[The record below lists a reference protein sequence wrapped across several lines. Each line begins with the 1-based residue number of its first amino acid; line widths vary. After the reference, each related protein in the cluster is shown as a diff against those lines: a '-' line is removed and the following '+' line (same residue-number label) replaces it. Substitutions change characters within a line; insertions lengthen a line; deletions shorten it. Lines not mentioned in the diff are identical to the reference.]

1 MDAMTGQPPRAILVL
16 GMHRSGTSSTT
27 RVLNLL
33 GAELGS
39 RLLPPVARDNEK
51 GFWESQDAFEIDE
64 LLLAGLGRTW
74 HDVRT
79 MPEGWLESA
88 AACDARAAITRFIQ
102 KEFAT
107 SPLWAVKDPR
117 LCRLAPVWLRALAE
131 CGVAP
136 GLLFVV
142 RHPLEVAASLQARN
156 GWSRSHSLLL
166 WTQHLL
172 EAERATRV
180 CPRVMV
186 TYDQILE
193 DWPGSMARVSRTLG
207 VAWPRSFD
215 EARAE
220 IDAFLDAGERHHRAL
235 VAPAAGPAH
244 SGMLPTLVAEL
255 FERCIR
261 LSAGDDAWADLHRS
275 AEDFPRVSAL
285 WGAYVEDSAGVHA
298 AHTVFA
304 AELHSLRS
312 GLAADSQAVKAELE
326 TLRSGLGA
334 DSRAARS
341 ELETLRSDLEKLRSG
356 LAADS
361 QAVRSELETLARLLA
376 EHADAVA
383 VLERELTKWRRDQL
397 VPTLRRWLGRS

>member
-172 EAERATRV
+172 EAERATRG

-235 VAPAAGPAH
+235 VAPAGGPAH

-326 TLRSGLGA
+326 TLRSGL
-334 DSRAARS
+334 
-341 ELETLRSDLEKLRSG
+341 
-356 LAADS
+356 AADS

>member
-16 GMHRSGTSSTT
+16 GMHRSGTSPTT
-27 RVLNLL
+27 RVLHLL

-51 GFWESQDAFEIDE
+51 GFWENQDAFEIDE

-117 LCRLAPVWLRALAE
+117 LCRLAPVWLRALAD
-131 CGVAP
+131 CGVSP
-136 GLLFVV
+136 GILFVV
-142 RHPLEVAASLQARN
+142 RHPLEVAASLHARN

-166 WTQHLL
+166 WIQHLL
-172 EAERATRV
+172 EAERATRG
-180 CPRVMV
+180 CARVMV
-186 TYDQILE
+186 TYDQVLE
-193 DWPGSMARVSRTLG
+193 DWRGSMARVAHALG

-220 IDAFLDAGERHHRAL
+220 IDAFLDVGERHHRAL
-235 VAPAAGPAH
+235 VAAPGGPAS

-255 FERCIR
+255 FERCVR
-261 LSAGDDAWADLHRS
+261 LSTGDDAWADLHGTT
-275 AEDFPRVSAL
+275 EEFQRVSAP
-285 WGAYVEDSAGVHA
+285 WGAYVDDVAGVHA
-298 AHTVFA
+298 AHTVFI
-304 AELHSLRS
+304 AELQSLRS
-312 GLAADSQAVKAELE
+312 GLAADSQAA
-326 TLRSGLGA
+326 
-334 DSRAARS
+334 
-341 ELETLRSDLEKLRSG
+341 RSDLEKLRSG
-356 LAADS
+356 LAEDS
-361 QAVRSELETLARLLA
+361 QAVRSELEKMARRLA
-376 EHADAVA
+376 EQAGAIA
-383 VLERELTKWRRDQL
+383 ALKQELTTWRRDQI
-397 VPTLRRWLGRS
+397 VPTLRRWLGRA

>member
-16 GMHRSGTSSTT
+16 GMHRSGTSPTT
-27 RVLNLL
+27 RVLHLL

-51 GFWESQDAFEIDE
+51 GFWENQDAFEIDE

-172 EAERATRV
+172 EAERATRGW
-180 CPRVMV
+180 PRAMV

-207 VAWPRSFD
+207 VAWSRSVD

-220 IDAFLDAGERHHRAL
+220 IDAFLDAGERHHRTL

-244 SGMLPTLVAEL
+244 SSMLPTLVAEL

-261 LSAGDDAWADLHRS
+261 LSAGDDAWADLHRP
-275 AEDFPRVSAL
+275 ADDFPRVSAL

-304 AELHSLRS
+304 AEIQSLRS

-326 TLRSGLGA
+326 
-334 DSRAARS
+334 
-341 ELETLRSDLEKLRSG
+341 KLRSG

-361 QAVRSELETLARLLA
+361 QTVRSELEKMARRLA
-376 EHADAVA
+376 EQANAIA
-383 VLERELTKWRRDQL
+383 ALEQELTTWRRDQI
-397 VPTLRRWLGRS
+397 VPTLRRWLGRM

>member
-172 EAERATRV
+172 EAERATRG

-275 AEDFPRVSAL
+275 AEEFPRVSAV

-312 GLAADSQAVKAELE
+312 GLAADSQAVKAEME
-326 TLRSGLGA
+326 T
-334 DSRAARS
+334 
-341 ELETLRSDLEKLRSG
+341 LRSG

-361 QAVRSELETLARLLA
+361 QAARSELERLARLLA
-376 EHADAVA
+376 EHAVAVA
-383 VLERELTKWRRDQL
+383 ALERELTNWRRDQL